1 MLEQKILELTPDD
14 VADLEARRDWVR
26 NHYTPEALH
35 KYDTVDGKIRL
46 LDTIIKS
53 KWVEPDARGKQ
64 ISLGVA
70 LGDAFAQELGLI
82 WVIVED
88 NMGRVAAVH
97 EPQYPQREYVLFPR
111 SMIWKRV
118 ERDEII
124 DVRVLFNAI
133 CKRFREELAKY
144 LEAQARLK

>member
-1 MLEQKILELTPDD
+1 MVEQKILALTPED
-14 VADLEARRDWVR
+14 AEELEARRDWVR

-46 LDTIIKS
+46 LETIIKS
-53 KWVEPDARGKQ
+53 KWVEPDEKGKQ
-64 ISLGVA
+64 ISLGVT

-88 NMGRVAAVH
+88 HLGRDAAVY
-97 EPQYPQREYVLFPR
+97 EPQHPQRENVLFPR

-118 ERDEII
+118 ERDEFI
-124 DVRVLFNAI
+124 DIRELFDVI
-133 CKRFREELAKY
+133 CNRHREDLASY
-144 LEAQARLK
+144 LERQSRPK